1 VGDWYNLQV
10 GEADTN
16 EYIDAA
22 VECFAVD
29 VERSAGGIGS
39 TNLILRD
46 VEDNWAKTTLY
57 ETRLAT
63 GGSPKRRVNRSNIV
77 TVASSEYD
85 GTYDYKCDGTDDDV
99 QIQAA
104 IDYVSNTWGGGTI
117 QLTNGAYILGS
128 SVYLKT
134 NMRLIGEGANSIIE
148 LSSNSYQIVVGT
160 LSNVC
165 ENATLSNFKVLSST
179 PAIPGFS
186 GTDMITGSYFNKIYV
201 MNIMID
207 GNDTRSG
214 INLQSALGY
223 GFDSIVSECIFTK
236 CYSSSIALGG
246 QRLRVSDCVI
256 SNNKDGS
263 AFYISGGDNIVSGC
277 NFVNINVNSDDGSI
291 RSGIELLGN
300 RNSINGCRIQTVNV
314 SASYSSRGIYVVGD
328 NCTVSNN
335 IVTTCGTGIVIAA
348 NADRTVLT
356 NNRSTNN
363 TTANFSDSG
372 TNTTDAGNDWN

>member
-1 VGDWYNLQV
+1 
-10 GEADTN
+10 
-16 EYIDAA
+16 
-22 VECFAVD
+22 
-29 VERSAGGIGS
+29 
-39 TNLILRD
+39 
-46 VEDNWAKTTLY
+46 
-57 ETRLAT
+57 
-63 GGSPKRRVNRSNIV
+63 
-77 TVASSEYD
+77 
-85 GTYDYKCDGTDDDV
+85 
-99 QIQAA
+99 
-104 IDYVSNTWGGGTI
+104 
-117 QLTNGAYILGS
+117 
-128 SVYLKT
+128 
-134 NMRLIGEGANSIIE
+134 
-148 LSSNSYQIVVGT
+148 
-160 LSNVC
+160 
-165 ENATLSNFKVLSST
+165 
-179 PAIPGFS
+179 
-186 GTDMITGSYFNKIYV
+186 
-201 MNIMID
+201 
-207 GNDTRSG
+207 
-214 INLQSALGY
+214 
-223 GFDSIVSECIFTK
+223 
-236 CYSSSIALGG
+236 
-246 QRLRVSDCVI
+246 VI